1 MALPTIL
8 AFMARMAAKHSGG
21 KAIQMAVKKFGKK
34 AVQEATN
41 KMTYMGVKVGKDA
54 AKKTVKKK
62 VNPRTKVK
70 ATKPKTKSK
79 NPYTL
84 ADWKQGIKYPRKAFK
99 RKP

>member
-34 AVQEATN
+34 AVQKATN
-41 KMTYMGVKVGKDA
+41 KMTYVGKDA

-62 VNPRTKVK
+62 VNPRIKVK
-70 ATKPKTKSK
+70 ATKPKTKAK
-79 NPYTL
+79 NTYTL
-84 ADWKQGIKYPRKAFK
+84 ADYKQGIKHPRL
-99 RKP
+99 RKNQ

>member
-34 AVQEATN
+34 AVQKATN
-41 KMTYMGVKVGKDA
+41 KMTYVGKDA

-62 VNPRTKVK
+62 V
-70 ATKPKTKSK
+70 KPKTKAKTKSI

-84 ADWKQGIKYPRKAFK
+84 ADYKQGIKYPRKVFK
-99 RKP
+99 KKP

>member
-34 AVQEATN
+34 AVQKATN
-41 KMTYMGVKVGKDA
+41 KMTYVGKDA